1 MYKIGFPQKVY
12 SGLGAAAELPHILQE
27 KGIQSVLVMTD
38 PGVYRQEA
46 VQKILAGLSDLQV
59 TCIHDIP
66 PEPSVYDIK
75 RVYDEAVRAG
85 AQAVVAVGGG
95 SVMDMTKMIAACL
108 TNPGYVENVQETS
121 MIRNTSALTVMIP
134 TTAGT
139 GAEATPN
146 AIFLFP
152 EQNLKV
158 GVVSDSFVASCV
170 ILDGEMTRSLPKSL
184 TASTGIDALCHA
196 VESYI
201 SILANPLSK
210 TFSRAAVQ
218 KICANLERAWK
229 DGSDME
235 ARQNM
240 LEAAFLAGV
249 CLTSSSTVAVHA
261 LSYPLGGKYHIPHGI
276 SNAILLAPVMRLNL
290 PDCRKAFA
298 ELAPL
303 MLPDAASIPEA
314 EWPEA
319 VVDYMQQLCKRL
331 EIADSLKPFGVNPED
346 LDYLTENAMEVK
358 RLLLKNPRALTKEEI
373 RGVYEGL
380 LQ

>member
-1 MYKIGFPQKVY
+1 MYQIGFPHKVY
-12 SGLGAAAELPHILQE
+12 SGLGCVGQLPEVLRKEGVQNI
-27 KGIQSVLVMTD
+27 LVMTD
-38 PGVYRQEA
+38 RGVYQQA
-46 VQKILAGLSDLQV
+46 SFQKILELLKEYQV
-59 TCIHDIP
+59 ICIHDIP
-66 PEPSVYDIK
+66 PEPSVYDIN
-75 RVYDEAVRAG
+75 RVYEEASKAG
-85 AQAVVAVGGG
+85 TDAVVAVGGG
-95 SVMDMTKMIAACL
+95 SVMDMSKMISVCL
-108 TNPGYVENVQETS
+108 TNPEYVKNVQETS
-121 MIRNTSALTVMIP
+121 RIQAAPALTVMIP

-158 GVVSDSFVASCV
+158 GIVSDHFVASYV
-170 ILDGEMTRSLPKSL
+170 ILDGEMTASLPRSL

-210 TFSRAAVQ
+210 MFSRAAI
-218 KICANLERAWK
+218 KGICENLERAWK
-229 DGSDME
+229 DGSDLE

-276 SNAILLAPVMRLNL
+276 SNAILLGPVMEVNL
-290 PDCRKAFA
+290 PECREAFT

-303 MLPDAASIPEA
+303 MLPDVGSIEK
-314 EWPEA
+314 ELWPEA
-319 VVDYMQQLCKRL
+319 VVTYMKELCRRI
-331 EIADSLKPFGVNPED
+331 EIADSLKPFGVSRDD
-346 LDYLTENAMEVK
+346 LDYLTDNALEVK
-358 RLLLKNPRALTKEEI
+358 RLLLKNPKKLSREEI
-373 RGVYEGL
+373 RAIYEEL
-380 LQ
+380 LK

>member
-12 SGLGAAAELPHILQE
+12 SGLGSVSELPQILSE
-27 KGIQSVLVMTD
+27 KKAQKVLVMTD
-38 PGVYRQEA
+38 QGVSKQSCF
-46 VQKILAGLSDLQV
+46 QKVMDLLSEYEKV
-59 TCIHDIP
+59 CIDDIP
-66 PEPSVYDIK
+66 PEPSVYDIQ
-75 RVYDEAVRAG
+75 RVYEKASQAG
-85 AQAVVAVGGG
+85 TDAVVAVGGG

-108 TNPGYVENVQETS
+108 TNPDYTADVQ
-121 MIRNTSALTVMIP
+121 NTAKIVHTPALTIMIP

-158 GVVSDSFVASCV
+158 GIVSDHFVASCV
-170 ILDGEMTRSLPKSL
+170 IWDGEMTASLPKSL

-201 SILANPLSK
+201 SIIANPLSK
-210 TFSRAAVQ
+210 TLSKAAIQ
-218 KICANLERAWK
+218 GICANLERAWN
-229 DGSDME
+229 DGSDMQ

-276 SNAILLAPVMRLNL
+276 SNAILLAPVMQVNL
-290 PDCRKAFA
+290 PDCRKEFT

-303 MLPDAASIPEA
+303 MLPDVDSIPKEK
-314 EWPEA
+314 WPEA
-319 VVDYMQQLCKRL
+319 VVTYMKELCKRI
-331 EIADSLKPFGVNPED
+331 EIADSLKPFGVSSDD
-346 LDYLTENAMEVK
+346 LDYLTDNAMEVK
-358 RLLLKNPRALTKEEI
+358 RLLLKNPRALTREEI
-373 RGVYEGL
+373 RGIYEGL
-380 LQ
+380 LE

>member
-38 PGVYRQEA
+38 PVVYRQEA

-121 MIRNTSALTVMIP
+121 MIRNTPALTVMIP

-184 TASTGIDALCHA
+184 TASTGIDAQCHA

-201 SILANPLSK
+201 SSWPIRSARHFPERPYRRSVPIW
-210 TFSRAAVQ
+210 RGPGRMDPIWRQ
-218 KICANLERAWK
+218 DRICWRRH
-229 DGSDME
+229 S
-235 ARQNM
+235 
-240 LEAAFLAGV
+240 
-249 CLTSSSTVAVHA
+249 
-261 LSYPLGGKYHIPHGI
+261 
-276 SNAILLAPVMRLNL
+276 L
-290 PDCRKAFA
+290 P
-298 ELAPL
+298 
-303 MLPDAASIPEA
+303 ASA
-314 EWPEA
+314 
-319 VVDYMQQLCKRL
+319 
-331 EIADSLKPFGVNPED
+331 
-346 LDYLTENAMEVK
+346 
-358 RLLLKNPRALTKEEI
+358 
-373 RGVYEGL
+373 
-380 LQ
+380 